1 MAMNLRLTDDEAQ
14 ALRTRAEQEGRS
26 MNEVAREAIHRYVS
40 DRDDRLEALIQ
51 RVASEDAE
59 LLDRLGR

>member
-1 MAMNLRLTDDEAQ
+1 MNLRLTDDEAQ
-14 ALRTRAEQEGRS
+14 ALRTRAEQERRS

-40 DRDDRLEALIQ
+40 DRDDRLGALIQ

>member
-1 MAMNLRLTDDEAQ
+1 MNLRLTDDEAQ

-40 DRDDRLEALIQ
+40 DRDDRLGALIQ

>member
-1 MAMNLRLTDDEAQ
+1 MNLRLTDDEAQ